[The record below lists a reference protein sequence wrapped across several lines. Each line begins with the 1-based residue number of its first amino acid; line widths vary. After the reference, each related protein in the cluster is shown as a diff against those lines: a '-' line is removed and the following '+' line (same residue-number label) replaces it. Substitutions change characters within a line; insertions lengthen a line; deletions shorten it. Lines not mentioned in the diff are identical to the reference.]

1 MDLPTFFQ
9 ENPVVA
15 LGFSGGVDSSY
26 LLYAGMHYG
35 AKIKAYYV
43 KAAFQPQF
51 ELEDALRMA
60 SNLGADMTVIETD
73 ILSVPHVAE
82 NPSNRCYYC
91 KTAIFSLIKET
102 AIKDGYSILLDG
114 TNASDDSGD
123 RPGMR
128 ALEELSI
135 RSPLKDC
142 GITKSDVRRLSKEA
156 GLFTWDKPAYACLA
170 TRVPAGTT
178 ITADVLG
185 RIERAENAL
194 FAMGFTD
201 FRVRLTG
208 SAAKL
213 QFPESQIPDALKR
226 REEIIVQL
234 HADFDSILLDLA
246 GRKTE
251 GTLI

>member
-1 MDLPTFFQ
+1 MDLETFFQ

-26 LLYAGMHYG
+26 LLYAGMHFG
-35 AKIKAYYV
+35 AKVKAYYV

-60 SNLGADMTVIETD
+60 SILGADLTVIETD

-102 AIKDGYSILLDG
+102 AAKDGYSILLDG

-135 RSPLKDC
+135 RSPLKEC
-142 GITKSDVRRLSKEA
+142 GITKSEVRRLSKGA

-170 TRVPAGTT
+170 TRVPAGTA
-178 ITADVLG
+178 ITAEMLS

-213 QFPESQIPDALKR
+213 QFPESQMPEVLKR
-226 REEIIVQL
+226 REDIIEQL

-246 GRKTE
+246 GRQTKE
-251 GTLI
+251 N

>member
-26 LLYAGMHYG
+26 LLYAGMHFG
-35 AKIKAYYV
+35 AKVKAYYV

-60 SNLGADMTVIETD
+60 SILGADLTVIETD

-91 KTAIFSLIKET
+91 KTAIFGLIKET
-102 AIKDGYSILLDG
+102 AAKDGYSILLDG

-128 ALEELSI
+128 ALEELAI
-135 RSPLKDC
+135 RSPLKEC
-142 GITKSDVRRLSKEA
+142 GITKSEVRRLSKEA

-170 TRVPAGTT
+170 TRVPAGIA
-178 ITADVLG
+178 ITAEMLS

-208 SAAKL
+208 GAAKL
-213 QFPESQIPDALKR
+213 QFPESQMPEVLKR
-226 REEIIVQL
+226 REDIIEKL

-246 GRKTE
+246 GRQTKE
-251 GTLI
+251 N

>member
-1 MDLPTFFQ
+1 MDLKIFFK
-9 ENPVVA
+9 EHASVA

-26 LLYAGMHYG
+26 LLYAAIQYG

-51 ELEDALRMA
+51 ELADALRMA
-60 SNLGADMTVIETD
+60 SNLGADLTIIETD

-82 NPSNRCYYC
+82 NPFNRCYYC
-91 KTAIFSLIKET
+91 KTAIFTLIKET
-102 AIKDGYSILLDG
+102 AIKDGYTILLDG

-123 RPGMR
+123 RPGMK

-135 RSPLKDC
+135 RSPLKEC
-142 GITKSDVRRLSKEA
+142 GITKSEVRRLSKEA
-156 GLFTWDKPAYACLA
+156 GLFTWDKPSYACLA
-170 TRVPAGTT
+170 TRVPAGTA
-178 ITADVLG
+178 ITAEMLG
-185 RIERAENAL
+185 RIERAENVL

-213 QFPESQIPDALKR
+213 QFPESQIPEVIKR
-226 REEIIVQL
+226 REVIIEQL
-234 HADFDSILLDLA
+234 YADFDSILLDLA
-246 GRKTE
+246 GRKTKE
-251 GTLI
+251 N

>member
-1 MDLPTFFQ
+1 MDLETFFQ

-26 LLYAGMHYG
+26 LLYAGMHFG
-35 AKIKAYYV
+35 AKVKAYYV

-60 SNLGADMTVIETD
+60 SILGADLTVIETD

-102 AIKDGYSILLDG
+102 AAKDGYSILLDG

-135 RSPLKDC
+135 RSPLKEC
-142 GITKSDVRRLSKEA
+142 GITKSEVRRLSKGA

-170 TRVPAGTT
+170 TRVPAGIA
-178 ITADVLG
+178 ITAEMLS

-213 QFPESQIPDALKR
+213 QFPESQMPEVLKR
-226 REEIIVQL
+226 REDIIEQL

-246 GRKTE
+246 GRQTKE
-251 GTLI
+251 N